1 MINLLE
7 KSRYPIIVFEGPD
20 GCGKTSLAHA
30 MQEYLGARYI
40 HLTYRWKDKMHLYHY
55 AAIRVAAHLAQHQPV
70 LIDRWWPS
78 EIIYAEAYRG
88 GSKFARHFLLL
99 EHIANH
105 IGLVYVVCLP
115 DDRERYLAHYNELK
129 GKRAEMYDT
138 GLERVYD
145 GYDEFYKSYLGIKEN
160 ACRYDLFKNFNDNV
174 VSRRIVMREVCQNIL
189 EFAEDHR
196 SSIE

>member
-1 MINLLE
+1 MIDLLQ
-7 KSRYPIIVFEGPD
+7 KSRYPILVFEGPD
-20 GCGKTSLAHA
+20 GCGKTSLARA

-70 LIDRWWPS
+70 LIDRWYPS

-99 EHIANH
+99 EHIANK
-105 IGLVYVVCLP
+105 IGLTYVVCFP

-129 GKRAEMYDT
+129 GKRAEMYDE

-145 GYDEFYKSYLGIKEN
+145 GYKEFYESYLGIKEN
-160 ACRYDLFKNFNDNV
+160 VCHYDLFRNFNNSEA
-174 VSRRIVMREVCQNIL
+174 SRGFVLREISQKIL
-189 EFAEDHR
+189 EFTEDYR
-196 SSIE
+196 SEL

>member
-1 MINLLE
+1 MA
-7 KSRYPIIVFEGPD
+7 K
-20 GCGKTSLAHA
+20 A

-70 LIDRWWPS
+70 LIDRWYPS

-99 EHIANH
+99 EHIANK

-115 DDRERYLAHYNELK
+115 EDRERYLEHYNELK
-129 GKRAEMYDT
+129 GKRDEMYSE

-145 GYDEFYKSYLGIKEN
+145 GYKEFYESYLGLREN
-160 ACRYDLFKNFNDNV
+160 AVRYDIFRNWASDEI
-174 VSRRIVMREVCQNIL
+174 SRELRLRNMCQLLL
-189 EFAEDHR
+189 EYTSDYR
-196 SSIE
+196 SLL